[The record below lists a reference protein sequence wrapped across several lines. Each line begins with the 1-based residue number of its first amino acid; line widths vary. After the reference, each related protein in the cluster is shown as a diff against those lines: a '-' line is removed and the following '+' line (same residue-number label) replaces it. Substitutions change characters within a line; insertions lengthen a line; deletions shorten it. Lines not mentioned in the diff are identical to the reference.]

1 MESTD
6 PLQEIKVDEN
16 RDLNKEQRKCPD
28 LTSAAA
34 EMIVDD
40 VKKIIDT
47 LDLIDRAYFGKDK
60 LKILRAKI
68 EEAIVMLD

>member
-6 PLQEIKVDEN
+6 PLQEVKVDEN
-16 RDLNKEQRKCPD
+16 RDLSKEQRKCRD

-34 EMIVDD
+34 EIVDD

-60 LKILRAKI
+60 LKVLRAKI
-68 EEAIVMLD
+68 EEAIVLLD